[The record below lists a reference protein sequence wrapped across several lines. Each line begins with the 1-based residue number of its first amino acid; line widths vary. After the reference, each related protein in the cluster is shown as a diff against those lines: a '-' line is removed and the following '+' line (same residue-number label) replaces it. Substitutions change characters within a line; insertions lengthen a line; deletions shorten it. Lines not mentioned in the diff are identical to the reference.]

1 MKQMIRL
8 LGPLF
13 FLLLT
18 LQVDAYRPLD
28 SDRNRQRDRNQ
39 TTSRSANCVDGRS
52 EIDLAV
58 NNVRARLRISGDIW
72 WDGEDGKYIV
82 PRVEP
87 GSGELE
93 VSSLFAGGVWLGG
106 QQQGGDLF
114 MAASTYGEFGRDFYP
129 GPLWDGN
136 SGPDGQTDQE
146 MCENWDKFF
155 TVDGSNIDQFIAE
168 FEAAEEGEFDCA
180 LVPQDILGWPGKG
193 NPHFFEIQGFD
204 LPDNAAG
211 LAGFRDINDDGIY
224 DPCDGDYPI
233 IEIRKCPD
241 TTYAD
246 EMIFWI
252 YNDNGNTHNESDG
265 LPIGMEVQAQAFGFA
280 TSDEINDMTFYRY
293 KMINRAT
300 EPIDSFH
307 FSMWIDPDLGCPDD
321 DYIGCDTSQ
330 ELMYVYNQDA
340 TDGISGCNCN
350 LPGGIVPTYCNQV
363 PILGVDYFEGPLDED
378 GNEIG
383 MSSFM
388 YYNRRGTGPPGSVDP
403 DGVIQYYQ
411 YLTGTWADGTPLT
424 VGGDGRTNSG
434 IPTRYAFFSPPDEP
448 GGWSMCEQNL
458 PAGDRR
464 TLQTSGPFRLD
475 PGANNFLIIGV
486 VWVPD
491 YNYPCP
497 NINRLL
503 EADAVAQNLF
513 DACFELTDGPDAP
526 DIDIIELDQELI
538 LTLSNE
544 KSSNNWQEEY
554 EEADLRAPD
563 GVADSVYLFEGYKIY
578 QLFKRNV
585 SYANL
590 DDPSVSRLVANFDVA
605 NGVTTIYNW
614 EQVSNPFSDDQ
625 DDAVFVPTLR
635 AEGNDEGIRRTISIK
650 NDLFA
655 TGNETNLINHQEY
668 YYVAVAYAYN
678 KYQQF
683 DSTPEED
690 DLRGQ
695 QFPYLQGRRNVGD
708 SQNGDLP
715 YAGTP
720 RPILD
725 FNLNS
730 FYGEGTVIEMT
741 SGAGISNRF
750 VDITEETRIR
760 MADGTFEGTINFKPG
775 ESPID
780 VFVYNPLDVVDGDY
794 ELNFLDSNKNGEVDD
809 EDRWF
814 LHDLTT
820 GDTLNS
826 TKDIGGSFE
835 QIFPELGI
843 SIVLGNAEPFDDP
856 EDGNRGVK
864 RPIGGEIVYGNENAV
879 PWYGAITEDIGSV
892 LAERNIP
899 FSGFFIPQ
907 FDFLA
912 TDGEEPDAKFDPTG
926 VLGSIGGGEFVP
938 FHVVNYRSTEVV
950 DMNTFPLSYIT
961 PQWTRNSLA
970 QNPREQTIS
979 DYSFNDVPNVDI
991 VMTSNRELW
1000 SRCIVVDGF
1009 TKMYADQGWASENGE
1024 APFEIRRDKSLLR
1037 DPGPDGRPQYAEDET
1052 GFSWFPG
1059 YVVNV
1064 ETGERLNIFFA
1075 ENSAYSKANALG
1087 FVDTFAFE
1095 LTGDDMVWNPT
1106 TDILF
1111 PPLDFDIQNL
1121 SILNAIAGCQHHIYV
1136 TNEPYDGCEALADN
1150 FSTSFPP
1157 NIIEG
1162 LSKIQWVSTPLI
1174 NPASPLLSYAEGL
1187 IPEDVTIKLRVNS
1200 NYSNFDLG
1208 NDINGNRPVFKF
1220 SIDGKQREELDEE
1233 DIENALDEINVVPNP
1248 YYAYSQY
1255 EVNELSNVVK
1265 ITNLPA
1271 KSTVNIYSL
1280 DGRFIRRYDRNE
1292 ERLATGRANA
1302 GVQSGQVTP
1311 AIEWDLKNF
1320 KGIPVASGV
1329 YLIHV
1334 EAPGLGERVI
1344 KWFGVGR
1351 AFDASGL

>member
-18 LQVDAYRPLD
+18 WQLDAYRPLD
-28 SDRNRQRDRNQ
+28 SDRNRQRDRTQ
-39 TTSRSANCVDGRS
+39 TSSRSANCVDGRS

-72 WDGEDGKYIV
+72 WDGDNGKYVV

-87 GSGELE
+87 GSGQLE

-106 QQQGGDLF
+106 QQLGGDIF
-114 MAASTYGEFGRDFYP
+114 VAAALYGQNGKDYYP

-155 TVDGSNIDQFIAE
+155 TVDGGEIDRFIGE
-168 FEAAEEGEFDCA
+168 FQAAEEGEFDCA
-180 LVPQDILGWPGKG
+180 VVPQDILGWPGKG
-193 NPHFFEIQGFD
+193 NPHFFEIHGFE
-204 LPDNAAG
+204 LPDNDAG
-211 LAGFRDINDDGIY
+211 LAGFRDWNDDGIY

-252 YNDNGNTHNESDG
+252 YNDNGNTHNESEG
-265 LPIGMEVQAQAFGFA
+265 LPIQMEVQAQAFGFA

-293 KMINRAT
+293 KLINRAT
-300 EPIDSFH
+300 ESIDSFH
-307 FSMWIDPDLGCPDD
+307 FSMWIDADLGCPDD
-321 DYIGCDTSQ
+321 DYIGCDTAQ

-340 TDGISGCNCN
+340 TDGISGCNCVV
-350 LPGGIVPTYCNQV
+350 GEQIPTYCNEV

-383 MSSFM
+383 MSSFS
-388 YYNRRGTGPPGSVDP
+388 YFNRPGTGPTGTTDP
-403 DGVIQYYQ
+403 QNVIQYYR

-448 GGWSMCEQNL
+448 GGWSMCEEGL

-486 VWVPD
+486 VWIPD
-491 YNYPCP
+491 YDYPCP

-526 DIDIIELDQELI
+526 NMDIIELDQELI
-538 LTLSNE
+538 LVMSNE
-544 KSSNNWQEEY
+544 PASNNFQENYQEI
-554 EEADLRAPD
+554 DLRAPD
-563 GVADSVYLFEGYKIY
+563 GIVDSVYKFEGYKVY
-578 QLFKRNV
+578 QLFNRSV

-605 NGVTTIYNW
+605 NGVTTVYNW
-614 EQVSNPFSDDQ
+614 EQVVNPFSDEQ

-635 AEGNDEGIRRTISIK
+635 AEGNDEGIRRTLSVT

-655 TGNETNLINHQEY
+655 TGNETRLINHQEY
-668 YYVAVAYAYN
+668 YYVAIAYAYN
-678 KYQQF
+678 NYQQF
-683 DSTPEED
+683 DATPPDGEG
-690 DLRGQ
+690 RGQ

-708 SQNGDLP
+708 SQNDDLP
-715 YAGTP
+715 YIGTP

-730 FYGEGTVIEMT
+730 SYGEGVEIEMT
-741 SGAGISNRF
+741 SGTGISNNF
-750 VDITEETRIR
+750 VDITDDTRMR
-760 MADGTFEGTINFKPG
+760 MAEGTFEGTISYEAG
-775 ESPID
+775 EAPIS

-794 ELNFLDSNKNGEVDD
+794 ELNFLDSNGNGEVDD

-814 LHDLTT
+814 LHDLVT
-820 GDTLNS
+820 GDTLRS
-826 TKDIGGSFE
+826 TKDISGSFE
-835 QIFPELGI
+835 QIFPDLGI

-856 EDGNRGVK
+856 ADRNLGVK
-864 RPIGGEIVYGNENAV
+864 RPIGAEIVYQNENAE
-879 PWYGAITEDIGSV
+879 PWFSAVTEDIGDV
-892 LAERNIP
+892 LQERGIP
-899 FSGFFIPQ
+899 FGAFFIPQ

-912 TDGEEPDAKFDPTG
+912 TEGDEPDAKFDPTG

-938 FHVVNYRSTEVV
+938 FHVVNFRSTEVV
-950 DMNTFPLSYIT
+950 DGNTVPLSYLT

-979 DYSFNDVPNVDI
+979 DYSFNELPNVDI
-991 VMTSNRELW
+991 VLTSNRDLW
-1000 SRCIVVDGF
+1000 SRCIVVDGY
-1009 TKMYADQGWASENGE
+1009 TKMYADQGWSSENGE
-1024 APFEIRRDKSLLR
+1024 APFDIRRDPSLLR
-1037 DPGPDGRPQYAEDET
+1037 DPGPDGRPQYDPDET

-1059 YVVNV
+1059 YAVDV
-1064 ETGERLNIFFA
+1064 ETGERLNIFFG
-1075 ENSAYSKANALG
+1075 ENSAYSQANSFG
-1087 FVDTFAFE
+1087 FVDTIAFE
-1095 LTGDDMVWNPT
+1095 LTGDDMIWNPT
-1106 TDILF
+1106 TDLLF
-1111 PPLDFDIQNL
+1111 PPLENDPQNL
-1121 SILNAIAGCQHHIYV
+1121 SILNVIAGCQHHIYV
-1136 TNEPYDGCEALADN
+1136 TNEPYDGCEALAEN

-1162 LSKIQWVSTPLI
+1162 LGKIQWVSTPLI
-1174 NPASPLLSYAEGL
+1174 NPTTPLTSYADGL
-1187 IPEDVTIKLRVNS
+1187 IPEDLTVKLRVNS
-1200 NYSNFDLG
+1200 PFGSLDLG
-1208 NDINGNRPVFKF
+1208 NAINEDRPVFKF
-1220 SIDGKQREELDEE
+1220 SIDGKAREELDDEG
-1233 DIENALDEINVVPNP
+1233 IENALDQINVAPNP

-1255 EVNELSNVVK
+1255 EVNELSNIVK

-1271 KSTVNIYSL
+1271 ECTVNIYSL
-1280 DGRFIRRYDRNE
+1280 DGRFIRRYERNE
-1292 ERLATGRANA
+1292 FRQSTGRANS
-1302 GVQSGQVTP
+1302 GVQSRQFAP